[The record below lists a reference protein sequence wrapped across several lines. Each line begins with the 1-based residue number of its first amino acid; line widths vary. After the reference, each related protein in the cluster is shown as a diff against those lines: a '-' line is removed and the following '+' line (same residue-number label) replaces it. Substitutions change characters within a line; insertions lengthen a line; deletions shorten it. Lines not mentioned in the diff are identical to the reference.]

1 MKKLVA
7 MGACSALFLVL
18 NQVAAVQNL
27 IHPVIYA
34 IALIGGG
41 IALILSVGEILVMK
55 AEQRLDEIEEEESKD
70 NIYTPKL

>member
-18 NQVAAVQNL
+18 NQIAAAQNL

-41 IALILSVGEILVMK
+41 IALILSVGEIFVMK
-55 AEQRLDEIEEEESKD
+55 AEQRLDEIDKEESKE

>member
-18 NQVAAVQNL
+18 NQVAAAQNL

-41 IALILSVGEILVMK
+41 IALILSVGEIFVMK
-55 AEQRLDEIEEEESKD
+55 AEQRLNEIEKENNKENS
-70 NIYTPKL
+70 YTPKL

>member
-41 IALILSVGEILVMK
+41 IALVLSVGEIFVVK
-55 AEQRLDEIEEEESKD
+55 AEKRLDEIEEENSKE